1 MFRRIRETA
10 PAGLVPLAWTF
21 AIAAHLDLVTDRSV
35 LIAHLVMDVLLVAFV
50 VLSWTDMR
58 EGVLR
63 AWRTVIL
70 AGIPVTLAGTA
81 GLLAPGL
88 GTTPVLASVVGWT
101 LLPVPALVSTARAS
115 AGSARTVN
123 GAAAA
128 LSLAGAAAY
137 LAGVFVGGPADP
149 ALGPVVAGLALVGV
163 GQTAGIVDA
172 VVRY

>member
-21 AIAAHLDLVTDRSV
+21 TTAAHLGFVGDRPV
-35 LIAHLVMDVLLVAFV
+35 LIAHLVMDMLLVLFV
-50 VLSWTDMR
+50 VLSWHDMR

-70 AGIPVTLAGTA
+70 AGIPVTLAGTL
-81 GLLAPGL
+81 GLSVVSGPLAPTL
-88 GTTPVLASVVGWT
+88 LTVSVVGWT
-101 LLPVPALVSTARAS
+101 ILPAPALFYTGTESEDT
-115 AGSARTVN
+115 ARTVN
-123 GAAAA
+123 YAAGT
-128 LSLAGAAAY
+128 LSIAGAATY
-137 LAGVFVGGPADP
+137 LAGVFGGAAPSA
-149 ALGPVVAGLALVGV
+149 PVLLVGLALVGV

>member
-10 PAGLVPLAWTF
+10 PAGLVPLAWAF
-21 AIAAHLDLVTDRSV
+21 AVAAHLGAVGDRPV
-35 LIAHLVMDVLLVAFV
+35 LIAHLVMDALLVLFV

-58 EGVLR
+58 TGVLR

-70 AGIPVTLAGTA
+70 VGIPVTLAGTA

-88 GTTPVLASVVGWT
+88 GTTPLLVSVVGWM
-101 LLPVPALVSTARAS
+101 LLPAPALWYTARAS
-115 AGSARTVN
+115 AGTARPVN
-123 GAAAA
+123 RAAAA
-128 LSLAGAAAY
+128 LSLVGAAVY
-137 LAGVFVGGPADP
+137 LAGVFVGGPTDP
-149 ALGPVVAGLALVGV
+149 LLALAVPGLALVGV